1 MIGSE
6 VLKEKVDADKM
17 AFRQEILNTQRQ
29 IKSLKSAIADK
40 QAKLKDYEK
49 REKELLNMTLG
60 EFKKSNP

>member
-6 VLKEKVDADKM
+6 VLKEKIDADKM

-60 EFKKSNP
+60 EFKEP